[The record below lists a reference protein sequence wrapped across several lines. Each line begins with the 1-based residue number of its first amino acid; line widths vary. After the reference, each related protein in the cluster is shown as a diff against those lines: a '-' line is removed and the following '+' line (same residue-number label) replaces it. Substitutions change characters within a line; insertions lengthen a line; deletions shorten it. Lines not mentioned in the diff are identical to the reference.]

1 MLSVLF
7 VGYVIYE
14 SGKLRKTLLY
24 LTALKLSVV
33 HLAGGRNCSLHGDVL
48 PSLVVELAL
57 V

>member
-14 SGKLRKTLLY
+14 SGKLRKTL
-24 LTALKLSVV
+24 LKLSVV